1 MKFNIFPAIIAI
13 IILFNCCE
21 KNISIP
27 APAYTGR
34 VSIQSM
40 IETDSVPIVYF
51 NKTVPYFDR
60 KVTFNDLVIR
70 DAQVIIESRSGKDS
84 LSLDSTYDRIYCEY
98 DYFYRGTLPV
108 QINKNYTLTIKS
120 GTNIYTATA
129 NTNLSAPSIDS
140 VSYTPTF
147 NDLYGEHEGVIVYFK
162 DVVSQTNFYRF
173 EMIRYV
179 DTATKKAS
187 ERIASTCLGKD
198 SIRVVDIGRSVY
210 SDEGLSGQQ
219 LKMVIEPAYS
229 HNAGTT
235 GLVYVTSFDKNAFDF
250 FDQLD
255 KQKQAQFNPFV
266 EPVFLKDGQFGSK
279 AVGYFSAKTNSAPK
293 TFIFPE

>member
-70 DAQVIIESRSGKDS
+70 NAQVIIQSSSGADS

-98 DYFYRGTLPV
+98 NYFYKGTLPV
-108 QINKNYTLTIKS
+108 QADKTYTLTIKS
-120 GTNIYTATA
+120 GTDTYTATE
-129 NTNLSAPSIDS
+129 NTNLSAPTIDS

-162 DVVSQTNFYRF
+162 DVPLQTNFYRF

-187 ERIASTCLGKD
+187 EKIASTCLGKD
-198 SIRVVDIGRSVY
+198 SVRVRDIGRSVY

-229 HNAGTT
+229 HKAGTI

-279 AVGYFSAKTNSAPK
+279 AVGYFSAKSSSAAM
-293 TFIFPE
+293 TFVFPE